1 MELLFGLLADRRF
14 KLHANDVVFVEIAG
28 GRAAAERV
36 ERKLYLPT
44 TAVELDARLAPLF
57 DRSKCENVVVHKDDC
72 ADAECQRAD
81 DCRLDRGS
89 PYCYKAGKESH
100 ALLDPDW
107 LGGPAA
113 AVKRTDLKALVLL
126 RNDATSPAVVELT
139 KDEALRA
146 LAAGEAAGARKA
158 LAAGQ
163 VQPFYNPHL
172 LGAGPEKIEA
182 QRAFYGRVL
191 EAARCY
197 LFNSGVAGADKLK
210 DLVPPGR

>member
-1 MELLFGLLADRRF
+1 M
-14 KLHANDVVFVEIAG
+14 
-28 GRAAAERV
+28 
-36 ERKLYLPT
+36 PT

-72 ADAECQRAD
+72 ADADCQRAD

-89 PYCYKAGKESH
+89 LYCYKAGKESH

-107 LGGPAA
+107 LGPAA
-113 AVKRTDLKALVLL
+113 AVPRTDLKALVLL
-126 RNDATSPAVVELT
+126 RNDAASPAVVELS

-146 LAAGEAAGARKA
+146 LEAGEAAGARKA
-158 LAAGQ
+158 LAAGPA
-163 VQPFYNPHL
+163 QPFFNPHL

-182 QRAFYGRVL
+182 QRAFY
-191 EAARCY
+191 ARLLGSVRCV

-210 DLVPPGR
+210 DLLPPAR